1 MSKNIENKV
10 VVITG
15 ASSGLGEATA
25 RHLAALG
32 AKVVLGARRTDRLEA
47 VVADITKAGGQAVF
61 ATVDVTNKQD
71 VENLINTAVTTYGK
85 IDVLLNNAGLMSIAP
100 MEQGRTDEW
109 DRMIDINIKGLLYG
123 VAAALPQ
130 FEKQADSKNPGHI
143 INISSVAGL
152 KVFAPGGTVYSGTKF
167 AVSAITE
174 GLRHELAGKVRVTS
188 INPGAVDSELKH
200 GSSDEASAKF
210 VADFYKNL
218 AIPADS
224 VARAIAFAI
233 EQPADVGINEIV
245 LRPLTQ
251 EF

>member
-32 AKVVLGARRTDRLEA
+32 AKVVLGARRTERLEA
-47 VVADITKAGGQAVF
+47 VVTDITKAGGQAVF
-61 ATVDVTNKQD
+61 ATADVTSKKD
-71 VENLINTAVTTYGK
+71 VENLINTAVTTYGRV
-85 IDVLLNNAGLMSIAP
+85 DVVVNNAGLMAIAP
-100 MEQGRTDEW
+100 MEQRRTDEW

-123 VAAALPQ
+123 IAAALPQ
-130 FEKQADSKNPGHI
+130 FEKQENGRGHI
-143 INISSVAGL
+143 INISSVAGT
-152 KVFAPGGTVYSGTKF
+152 KVFSPGGTVYSGTKF
-167 AVSAITE
+167 AVRAISE

-188 INPGAVDSELKH
+188 IEPGAVDSELKH
-200 GSSDEASAKF
+200 GSNDEASAKF
-210 VADFYKNL
+210 VADFYKDQ

-224 VARAIAFAI
+224 VARAIAYAI

-245 LRPLTQ
+245 LRPLKQ

>member
-32 AKVVLGARRTDRLEA
+32 AKVVLGARRTEKLKSITAE
-47 VVADITKAGGQAVF
+47 ITKAGGKAVF
-61 ATVDVTNKQD
+61 TTADVTSKAD
-71 VENLINTAVTTYGK
+71 VENLINAAIIAYGRV
-85 IDVLLNNAGLMSIAP
+85 DVVVNNAGYMAIAP
-100 MEQGRTDEW
+100 MEQARTDEW

-123 VAAALPQ
+123 VAAALPV
-130 FEKQADSKNPGHI
+130 FEKQKSGHI
-143 INISSVAGL
+143 INISSVAGT
-152 KVFAPGGTVYSGTKF
+152 KVFSPGGTVYSGTKF
-167 AVSAITE
+167 AVRAISE
-174 GLRHELAGKVRVTS
+174 GLRHELAGKVRITS
-188 INPGAVDSELKH
+188 INPGAVDSELKL
-200 GSSDEASAKF
+200 GSNDEASSKA
-210 VADFYKNL
+210 VNQFYEQ